1 MNVARIFVERLA
13 DQLRQESLPAADP
26 AQVRRLGRRGTG
38 RLFAVVPVQLSDQFF
53 RFDRFDL
60 HCKARQ
66 HLDLLFCRLV
76 IPLPLA
82 GTHHGVSL
90 PVIRHEQVTPSLGG
104 GEQLDDF
111 GRDAFGKIH
120 LIRRYSV
127 QTIKARLKNV
137 TSGIVAEYR
146 TVIRTPIQYANPPM
160 HPPNSSNRY
169 CGNGANGVSS
179 NANTRSPEPT
189 YCRKRFPGRRQRSFR
204 YIHTPPK
211 TQPSSNVFVSMLY
224 SIVPADDKNTDGS
237 GTHKPNA
244 TSQFIGIVRWRRSAT
259 ASTVAGTTGSRYRIC
274 GHVIRDAGKIRFDRG
289 PGSLPAAVVSDY
301 KKRLMQDCSPGQSLT
316 VSRRFLSWSI
326 SQTLYSP
333 SPSKSTTAVA
343 VARKPFS
350 LASMI
355 SMR

>member
-137 TSGIVAEYR
+137 TSGIGCRIPHGY
-146 TVIRTPIQYANPPM
+146 PNPNPVCQSA
-160 HPPNSSNRY
+160 H
-169 CGNGANGVSS
+169 A
-179 NANTRSPEPT
+179 SPQQQQQIL
-189 YCRKRFPGRRQRSFR
+189 RQRSER
-204 YIHTPPK
+204 CQQQCEYQI
-211 TQPSSNVFVSMLY
+211 
-224 SIVPADDKNTDGS
+224 
-237 GTHKPNA
+237 
-244 TSQFIGIVRWRRSAT
+244 
-259 ASTVAGTTGSRYRIC
+259 AGTDI
-274 GHVIRDAGKIRFDRG
+274 
-289 PGSLPAAVVSDY
+289 LPEEVSWPSAA
-301 KKRLMQDCSPGQSLT
+301 
-316 VSRRFLSWSI
+316 
-326 SQTLYSP
+326 
-333 SPSKSTTAVA
+333 
-343 VARKPFS
+343 
-350 LASMI
+350 
-355 SMR
+355 